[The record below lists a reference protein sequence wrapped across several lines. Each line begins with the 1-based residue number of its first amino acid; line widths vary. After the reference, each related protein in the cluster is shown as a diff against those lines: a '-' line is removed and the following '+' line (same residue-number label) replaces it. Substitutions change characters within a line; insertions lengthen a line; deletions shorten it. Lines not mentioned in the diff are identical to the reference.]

1 MLIMKNIVIKQV
13 KNYLIQHSPLPY
25 SKQFKW
31 QSPIQ
36 EKVRMAGYIIPSY
49 CICQSMESGKRD
61 RVWLI

>member
-1 MLIMKNIVIKQV
+1 MKNIVIKQV

-36 EKVRMAGYIIPSY
+36 EKVRMAGYIIPSTSN
-49 CICQSMESGKRD
+49 IK
-61 RVWLI
+61 